1 MKLFYILSKLIK
13 KSRGSSILNSSIHA
27 TSKVESGS
35 TVVHSKMDK
44 HSFCGY
50 NCDIIYCEIGSFCSI
65 SNNVKIGGG
74 MHPME
79 WVSTSPV
86 FYKGRDSVK
95 AKFSEFE
102 REPNQIVRIGND
114 VWIGEGVLIKQGVTI
129 GNGAV
134 IGMGS
139 IVTKDIEPYTI
150 YAGSPARK
158 IRNRFEEEVITE
170 LNQLKWWDL
179 AESDLK
185 KVSPYIQNPIE
196 FISRLKSL
204 LNK

>member
-1 MKLFYILSKLIK
+1 
-13 KSRGSSILNSSIHA
+13 
-27 TSKVESGS
+27 
-35 TVVHSKMDK
+35 
-44 HSFCGY
+44 
-50 NCDIIYCEIGSFCSI
+50 
-65 SNNVKIGGG
+65 VKIGGG

-158 IRNRFEEEVITE
+158 IRNRFEENVITE

>member
-1 MKLFYILSKLIK
+1 
-13 KSRGSSILNSSIHA
+13 
-27 TSKVESGS
+27 
-35 TVVHSKMDK
+35 MDK

-102 REPNQIVRIGND
+102 RESNQIVRIGND
-114 VWIGEGVLIKQGVTI
+114 VWIAANVKIKQGVTI
-129 GNGAV
+129 GDGA
-134 IGMGS
+134 ILATECF
-139 IVTKDIEPYTI
+139 VTKDVPPY
-150 YAGSPARK
+150 ALVGGNPAK
-158 IRNRFEEEVITE
+158 IIKYRFTEEQIKDLLEIKWWNWEDEKIKKIVPLLVEAIK
-170 LNQLKWWDL
+170 QLKKELD
-179 AESDLK
+179 ELK
-185 KVSPYIQNPIE
+185 CK
-196 FISRLKSL
+196 R
-204 LNK
+204 